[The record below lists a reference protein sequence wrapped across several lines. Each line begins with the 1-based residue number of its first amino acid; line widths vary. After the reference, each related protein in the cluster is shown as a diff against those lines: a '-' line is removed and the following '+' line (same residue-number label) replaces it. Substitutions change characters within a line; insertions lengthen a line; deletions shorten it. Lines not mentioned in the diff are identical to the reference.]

1 MKVKLRKVGNSY
13 TVTVPKEIVDGLV
26 IEEGTELE
34 IDFVAQEDRV
44 VLKPVGRT
52 RLQRLLDRANARALE
67 AGVTE
72 ADVDAVMRGIR
83 GPGYS
88 GKK

>member
-13 TVTVPKEIVDGLV
+13 TVTVPKEIVDQLAL
-26 IEEGTELE
+26 EEGADLDV
-34 IDFVAQEDRV
+34 DFVAKEDRV
-44 VLKPVGRT
+44 TLKPARS
-52 RLQRLLDRANARALE
+52 RLERLLDRTQAKARK

-72 ADVDAVMRGIR
+72 ADVEAVMREIR